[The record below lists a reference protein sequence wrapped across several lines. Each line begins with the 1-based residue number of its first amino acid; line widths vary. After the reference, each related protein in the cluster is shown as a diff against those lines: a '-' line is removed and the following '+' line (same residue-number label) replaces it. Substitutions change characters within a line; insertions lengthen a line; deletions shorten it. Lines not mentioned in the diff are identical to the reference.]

1 MKIQNMS
8 TLFTTAAEL
17 EKQNI
22 PFALAN
28 IIETRGIAPRH
39 SAQMLIKADG
49 SITGTI
55 GGGMLERY
63 VIEQAVEA
71 VALGESRIVTG
82 SMTSPGPQT
91 LEINDGS
98 AVRVLISVFGQ
109 RSHLVL
115 VGAGHVSRAVARIA
129 HTLGFTISV
138 LDSHAPN
145 LDATYFPPRS
155 ALIHHDDLAAGLDQ
169 MVIDRNSYVVVATNR
184 EERAAVHQLVGFDMR
199 YLGILAGHTRTQK
212 LFDYLRKQNVAQ
224 ARIDAIHAPVGLD
237 VGAETPEEI
246 AVSVLAEILAVK
258 NDASG
263 QRMRRAGQAEGNK
276 LVVIRGAGDM
286 ATGVA
291 ARLFNS
297 GFRVIMTEVAQPTT
311 IRHTVAFSQAI
322 FNGITRV
329 EDITARLAHGYDD
342 ALKIAAQNEVAVL
355 VDPGC
360 ESLVTLQPHYVIDAI
375 LAKRNCG
382 TRPNM
387 APVVVALG
395 PGFSAPEDCHAVI
408 ETNRGHYL
416 GNIIY
421 HGSAQPN
428 TGVPGNIA
436 GYSRQRVIHAEAEGI
451 MHTEVKLGDLVEQ
464 NDIVA
469 YIDDVPVLSPLT
481 GMVRGLLNNDL
492 PVHTGMKIG
501 DVDPRGAEAD
511 YTTISDKARAVAGA
525 VLEAMLYLDR
535 SNAL

>member
-1 MKIQNMS
+1 MS
-8 TLFTTAAEL
+8 TLFTIAAEL
-17 EKQNI
+17 EKQNT

-28 IIETRGIAPRH
+28 IIETKGIAPRH

-49 SITGTI
+49 STTGTI

-71 VALGESRIVTG
+71 IALGEGRIVTG
-82 SMTSPGPQT
+82 SMTSAGPQT
-91 LEINDGS
+91 LEVNDGS

-109 RSHLVL
+109 RSHLIL
-115 VGAGHVSRAVARIA
+115 VGAGHVNRAIAQVAQ
-129 HTLGFTISV
+129 TLGFTITV
-138 LDSHAPN
+138 ID
-145 LDATYFPPRS
+145 TYAQSLNAAHFPPQA
-155 ALIHHDDLAAGLDQ
+155 ALVQTDDLANGLEQ
-169 MVIDRNSYVVVATNR
+169 LVIDRNSYVVIATNR
-184 EERAAVHQLVGFDMR
+184 EERAAVLKLAAFDMR
-199 YLGILAGHTRTQK
+199 YLGILAGRTRTQK
-212 LFDYLRKQNVAQ
+212 LFEHLLKQGVAQ

-237 VGAETPEEI
+237 IGAETPEEI

-263 QRMRRAGQAEGNK
+263 QRMRRAGQAEHSK

-322 FNGITRV
+322 FDGIARV
-329 EDITARLAHGYDD
+329 EDITARLAHGCDD
-342 ALKIAAQNEVAVL
+342 ALKIAAQGEVAVL
-355 VDPGC
+355 VDPNC
-360 ESLVTLQPHYVIDAI
+360 ESLATLQPHYLVDAI

-387 APVVVALG
+387 APVTIALG
-395 PGFSAPEDCHAVI
+395 PGFSAPEDCQAVI

-421 HGSAQPN
+421 HGPAQAN

-436 GYSRQRVIHAEAEGI
+436 GYSRQRVIHAEADGI

-464 NDIVA
+464 NDIVG

-481 GMVRGLLNNDL
+481 GMVRGLLNDGL

>member
-1 MKIQNMS
+1 MS
-8 TLFTTAAEL
+8 TLFTIAAEL
-17 EKQNI
+17 ERQNV

-39 SAQMLIKADG
+39 SAQMLIRIDG

-71 VALGESRIVTG
+71 IAAGAGRIVTG

-91 LEINDGS
+91 LEHNDGS

-109 RSHLVL
+109 RNHLVL
-115 VGAGHVSRAVARIA
+115 VGAGHVNRAIARIA
-129 HTLGFTISV
+129 HTLGFTLTVIDTYAQS
-138 LDSHAPN
+138 
-145 LDATYFPPRS
+145 LDASNFPTH
-155 ALIHHDDLAAGLDQ
+155 ANLIQTNDLLKGLEQ
-169 MVIDRNSYVVVATNR
+169 LVIDRNSYVVVATNR
-184 EERAAVHQLVGFDMR
+184 EDRTAVHQLAGYDMR
-199 YLGILAGHTRTQK
+199 YLGILAGRTRTQK
-212 LFDYLRKQNVAQ
+212 LFEYLLSQGVAQ

-263 QRMRRAGQAEGNK
+263 QRLRRSGQSTRNK
-276 LVVIRGAGDM
+276 LVLIRGAGDM

-297 GFRVIMTEVAQPTT
+297 GFHVIMTESAQPTT
-311 IRHTVAFSQAI
+311 IRHSVAFSQAV
-322 FNGITRV
+322 FNGSTRV
-329 EDITARLAHGYDD
+329 EDITARLAHSYDD
-342 ALKIAAQNEVAVL
+342 ALKIAEHGEVAIL

-360 ESLVTLQPHYVIDAI
+360 ECLATLQPHYVVDAI

-387 APVVVALG
+387 APVTIALG

-421 HGSAQPN
+421 HGAAQAN
-428 TGVPGNIA
+428 TGIPGTIA
-436 GYSRQRVIHAEAEGI
+436 GYSRQRVIHAEFDGI
-451 MHTEVKLGDLVEQ
+451 MHNEVKLGDLVEQ
-464 NDIVA
+464 GEIVA
-469 YIDDVPVLSPLT
+469 YINDVPVLSPLT
-481 GMVRGLLNNDL
+481 GMVRGLLNDGL